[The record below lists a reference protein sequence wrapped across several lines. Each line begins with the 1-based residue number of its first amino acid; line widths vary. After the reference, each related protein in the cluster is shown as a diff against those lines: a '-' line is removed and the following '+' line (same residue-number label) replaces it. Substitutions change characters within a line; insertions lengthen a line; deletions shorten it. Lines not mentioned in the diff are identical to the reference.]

1 MNKLLVAAVLLSAL
15 AMPAVAADMP
25 VKTPV
30 YKAAIAPDS
39 NWSGFYIGGHAG
51 YMWGRSSVW
60 DEGELFEKDAP
71 TNGFVGGV
79 LGGVNWQ
86 TGAWVIGLEGD
97 FGWTNAHGNGT
108 AAPPTPTTAPPVPS
122 NGYDFNW
129 TSHFRGRLGY
139 ATGSV
144 LWFFAGG
151 VALANF
157 DYTQGSSGIT
167 VTGSG
172 FTGWTLGGGADIA
185 FSPNWIAR
193 VEYLHDDFGDKT
205 FLINGDPY
213 RLKLTGDTLR
223 GALMYKF

>member
-1 MNKLLVAAVLLSAL
+1 MNKLLVAAVSLSAL
-15 AMPAVAADMP
+15 AVPAVGADMNA
-25 VKTPV
+25 PV
-30 YKAAIAPDS
+30 YKAPVYPVS

-51 YMWGRSSVW
+51 YMWGRSTVW
-60 DEGELFEKDAP
+60 DDGDLVEKNAP

-79 LGGVNWQ
+79 LAGANWQ

-108 AAPPTPTTAPPVPS
+108 GAHPAPS
-122 NGYDFNW
+122 NSYDFNW

-139 ATGSV
+139 ATGSM
-144 LWFFAGG
+144 LWFVAGG

-167 VTGSG
+167 ITGSG

>member
-1 MNKLLVAAVLLSAL
+1 MKKLLVAAVSLSVL
-15 AMPAVAADMP
+15 AVPAVAADMP

-30 YKAAIAPDS
+30 YKAPIAPDS

-86 TGAWVIGLEGD
+86 TGAWVLGLEGD
-97 FGWTNAHGNGT
+97 FGWTNAHGTGVVVGP
-108 AAPPTPTTAPPVPS
+108 APS
-122 NGYDFNW
+122 NRYDFNW
-129 TSHFRGRLGY
+129 TSHIRGRVGY
-139 ATGSV
+139 ATSNV
-144 LWFFAGG
+144 LWFVAGG
-151 VALANF
+151 VALVDF

-167 VTGSG
+167 TGSV

-185 FSPNWIAR
+185 INPSWIAR
-193 VEYLHDDFGDKT
+193 VEYLHDDFGDKNL
-205 FLINGDPY
+205 LISGEPY
-213 RLKLTGDTLR
+213 RVKLTGDTVR